1 MDKDELYQTLL
12 DGLARYTGHPL
23 IGDVLRTVS
32 RYPDP
37 NLAHS
42 LNKNQVASK
51 KWLVTELMRATA
63 PPLGTVYVLGG
74 WYGVL
79 SAMLLNE
86 DQLGVRRAVSID
98 IDPGCAPVAM
108 LLNRRHV
115 EQGRFLA
122 VTRDMAGLDY
132 RSDRF
137 EGPDGRG
144 GTAEFHAPPDLVINT
159 SCEHLNDFPRW
170 YNAIP
175 AGTLLVLQSNDYFAC
190 EEHVNCVP
198 DLAAFRQQAPMSE
211 LLYADRL
218 PLKRYTRFM
227 LIGRRG

>member
-1 MDKDELYQTLL
+1 M
-12 DGLARYTGHPL
+12 LARAAQT
-23 IGDVLRTVS
+23 
-32 RYPDP
+32 
-37 NLAHS
+37 
-42 LNKNQVASK
+42 
-51 KWLVTELMRATA
+51 
-63 PPLGTVYVLGG
+63 PLGTVYVLGC

-86 DQLGVRRAVSID
+86 TKLGVGQAISID

-115 EQGRFLA
+115 EHGRFVA
-122 VTRDMAGLDY
+122 VTRDMARLDY
-132 RSDRF
+132 SSDRF
-137 EGPDGRG
+137 EGPDRRG
-144 GTAEFHAPPDLVINT
+144 GMTEFRAPPDLVINT
-159 SCEHLNDFPRW
+159 SCEHLEDFQRW
-170 YNAIP
+170 YGAIP

-190 EEHVNCVP
+190 EEHVNCVA

>member
-23 IGDVLRTVS
+23 VADVLRTVS

-51 KWLVTELMRATA
+51 KWLVTELTQAMGE
-63 PPLGTVYVLGG
+63 PIGTVYVLGG

-86 DQLGVRRAVSID
+86 AELGVARAISID
-98 IDPGCAPVAM
+98 IDPGCEPVAM

-115 EQGRFLA
+115 DSGRFLA
-122 VTRDMAGLDY
+122 VTRDMAELDY
-132 RSDRF
+132 RHDRF
-137 EGPDGRG
+137 PTPAGDGPA
-144 GTAEFHAPPDLVINT
+144 TEFECRPDLIINT
-159 SCEHLNDFPRW
+159 SCEHLDDFDRW
-170 YNAIP
+170 YRAVP
-175 AGTLLVLQSNDYFAC
+175 KDTLMVLQSNDYFSC
-190 EEHVNCVP
+190 EEHVNCVAG
-198 DLAAFRQQAPMSE
+198 LSAFRAQAPM
-211 LLYADRL
+211 ADLRYQGEL

-227 LIGRRG
+227 LIGRR